1 MSYLEASPLSGK
13 NIDKRKPSEQLLAV
27 LASNIKSLRKTQGLS
42 QERLGEFCNFHPTF
56 ISLIER
62 RQRNVTI
69 STLEII
75 ANAFDVE
82 VNTLLVSNNLE
93 D

>member
-1 MSYLEASPLSGK
+1 MSGK
-13 NIDKRKPSEQLLAV
+13 NIDKRKPSEELLV
-27 LASNIKSLRKTQGLS
+27 ILATNIKSLRKAQGLS
-42 QERLGEFCNFHPTF
+42 QERLGELCNFHPTF

-75 ANAFDVE
+75 ANALEVE
-82 VNTLLVSNNLE
+82 TNSLLICSNSE
-93 D
+93 A

>member
-1 MSYLEASPLSGK
+1 MSGK
-13 NIDKRKPSEQLLAV
+13 NIDKRKPSEELLV
-27 LASNIKSLRKTQGLS
+27 ILATNIKSLRKAQGLS
-42 QERLGEFCNFHPTF
+42 QERLGELCNFHPTF

-75 ANAFDVE
+75 AKALDVE
-82 VNTLLVSNNLE
+82 TNSLLISSNSE
-93 D
+93 S